1 MLLGGIVTTPP
12 TTRLISRKGAAR
24 YWERTTWTN
33 SAWEISIP
41 DNSRRRDFCS
51 RRGVGSAELKKPRVQ
66 MQQSLFGMCA
76 GMD

>member
-24 YWERTTWTN
+24 YWERTRWTK

-41 DNSRRRDFCS
+41 DNSRRRDLCS